1 MNAINNVTPRNNITP
16 IIIKLENIY
25 TVWHNY
31 IIHYPKIHRYSL
43 AAKIDTL
50 MCELIQ
56 YTSSAV
62 FVKKENKLAY
72 ILKSAQVLD
81 TIKILLKV
89 SNNIEA
95 LEMKKYIH
103 ISSMLNEIGKIIGGW
118 HNQVEVQLN
127 RNKTSLQSEERK

>member
-1 MNAINNVTPRNNITP
+1 
-16 IIIKLENIY
+16 
-25 TVWHNY
+25 
-31 IIHYPKIHRYSL
+31 
-43 AAKIDTL
+43 

-72 ILKSAQVLD
+72 ILKSTQVLD

-103 ISSMLNEIGKIIGGW
+103 LSSMLNEIGKIIGGW
-118 HNQVEVQLN
+118 HNQIETQLN
-127 RNKTSLQSEERK
+127 RNKTSQQSEERK